1 MYTNHGFDERNFI
14 FLPHIC
20 QRDNVI
26 SQKKKVS
33 EGMIYSARAR
43 VNMINSALCRALG
56 WHCWLYC
63 YSLFD
68 IRKGRS

>member
-1 MYTNHGFDERNFI
+1 MYTNHDFDERNFI

-43 VNMINSALCRALG
+43 VNMINSALCRALRVG
-56 WHCWLYC
+56 TVGYTATR
-63 YSLFD
+63 SL
-68 IRKGRS
+68 I